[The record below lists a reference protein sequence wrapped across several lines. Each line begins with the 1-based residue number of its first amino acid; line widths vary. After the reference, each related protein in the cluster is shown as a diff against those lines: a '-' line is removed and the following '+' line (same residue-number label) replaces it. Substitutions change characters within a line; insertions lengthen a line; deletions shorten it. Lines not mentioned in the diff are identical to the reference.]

1 MPVPLLPFP
10 VHLEPLFYE
19 CENSRL
25 KTVAKIPK
33 AAVPLRN
40 LLSVEDIEQGCFRTR
55 VLTDYE
61 NKGCFLFLYLA
72 VLIRRDEWE

>member
-1 MPVPLLPFP
+1 MPLLPFP
-10 VHLEPLFYE
+10 VHLEPRVYE

-33 AAVPLRN
+33 AAVPLRSI
-40 LLSVEDIEQGCFRTR
+40 LSVEDRKEGSFRTR
-55 VLTDYE
+55 GLTNYK

-72 VLIRRDEWE
+72 VLIEE